1 MKLPLLVIILA
12 LLWLAITGNF
22 SGANLVFGAVIAAGA
37 MFLLRDSVA
46 PPRAL
51 KRLRRIVSLAVLF
64 VYELNLSAIRVA
76 ILVLTPD
83 LKSALRP
90 AVVTVPLKVKSDAEI
105 TLLANLIT
113 LTPGTLSIDL
123 SPDRSHLYVHALSV
137 TDPQAVIDD
146 ITSGFEARI
155 RKVFQ

>member
-1 MKLPLLVIILA
+1 MKLPLLVIVLA
-12 LLWLAITGNF
+12 LIWLAITGNF
-22 SGANLVFGAVIAAGA
+22 SGANLLFGALIAVGA
-37 MFLLRDSVA
+37 VLLLRDSVA

-51 KRLRRIVSLAVLF
+51 HRLRRIVSLAWLF
-64 VYELNLSAIRVA
+64 LYELNLSAIRVA
-76 ILVLTPD
+76 ILVMTPN

-90 AVVTVPLKVKSDAEI
+90 AVVAVPLTVTSDAEI

-113 LTPGTLSIDL
+113 LTPGTLSIDV

-137 TDPQAVIDD
+137 PDPQALIAE
-146 ITSGFEARI
+146 IGAGFEARI

>member
-1 MKLPLLVIILA
+1 MRLPLLVIVLA

-22 SGANLVFGAVIAAGA
+22 SGANLVFGALIAVGA
-37 MFLLRDSVA
+37 VFLLRDSVA

-64 VYELNLSAIRVA
+64 LYELGLSAVRVA
-76 ILVLTPD
+76 ILVVTPD
-83 LKSALRP
+83 LRTALRP
-90 AVVTVPLKVKSDAEI
+90 AVVAVPLTVKSDAEI
-105 TLLANLIT
+105 TVLANLIT

-123 SPDRSHLYVHALSV
+123 SDDRKHLYVHALSV
-137 TDPQAVIDD
+137 SDPQSVIDD
-146 ITSGFEARI
+146 IKSGFEARV

>member
-1 MKLPLLVIILA
+1 MKLPLLVIVLA

-22 SGANLVFGAVIAAGA
+22 SGANLVFGAVIAVGA

-90 AVVTVPLKVKSDAEI
+90 AVVAVPLKVKSDAEI

-137 TDPQAVIDD
+137 SDPQAVIDD
-146 ITSGFEARI
+146 IASGFEARI